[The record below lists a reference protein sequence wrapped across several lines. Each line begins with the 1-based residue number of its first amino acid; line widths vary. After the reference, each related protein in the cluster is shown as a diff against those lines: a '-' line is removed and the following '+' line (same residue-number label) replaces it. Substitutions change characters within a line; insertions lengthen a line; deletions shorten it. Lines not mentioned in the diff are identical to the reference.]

1 MSNYPRP
8 PGDEHHSGGCSSILR
23 SILRSILSGRE
34 VNVGVVAR
42 VRAETDTSTHAPRE
56 EVPEGDLHEAREQ
69 EKGEDGESEGHQD
82 PALAWGRSQVAGQR
96 RRQPRQHRRLAQLD
110 GIANGLGGILC
121 NIIPTGL
128 ILNAVGAPGWVP
140 DGMVRD
146 GCSDQLGGA
155 LAGSY

>member
-1 MSNYPRP
+1 MAR
-8 PGDEHHSGGCSSILR
+8 GK
-23 SILRSILSGRE
+23 SGRRAAAA
-34 VNVGVVAR
+34 VA
-42 VRAETDTSTHAPRE
+42 
-56 EVPEGDLHEAREQ
+56 
-69 EKGEDGESEGHQD
+69 
-82 PALAWGRSQVAGQR
+82 ALAVFGAAAGA
-96 RRQPRQHRRLAQLD
+96 PVGGEAAAGEAVQHRRLAQLD